1 MAIRQFNKI
10 LITNRSEIALRI
22 QATCKSLG
30 IKTVAIYAPEDAQ
43 ASHVYKADESYPLS
57 LPGFQAYLN
66 QEEILS
72 IACNA
77 GVDAIHPGYGFLS
90 ESSSFAKK
98 VLAAGIVWI
107 GPMPD
112 TMLLMGDKAQ
122 ARGLMRLINVPINQG
137 GEFKAVAFDLNAAKD
152 CAQALGYPVIIKDSL
167 GGGGK
172 AMRRVDHDIDFDTAW
187 YAVLSEGKRLGFS
200 GNIIVEKYLPNAR
213 HIEIQIAGDG
223 KNFIH
228 FFERECS
235 VQRKH
240 QKIVEEAPCRFVPQE
255 TLDRMYDAA
264 ITIAQAVSYVNI
276 GTVEFLVAATGEF
289 YFLEVNARL
298 QVEHSVTE
306 LTTGVDLVALQI
318 YVALNQKLP
327 MSQQEI
333 CRRGHAIECRIY
345 AENPANNFMPSVG
358 TVQYLQIPRG
368 PFVRVDHDLRHGGEI
383 TPFFD
388 AMIAKITVQAATRAQ
403 ALANMLA
410 ALNDFM
416 LAGCTTNISFLR
428 AIITSDVFIKGDIST
443 HWLLS
448 SDVVA
453 KLCARDLAPLTID
466 QEELI
471 VIAAALHEALA
482 ARAIMG
488 VVHHKE
494 LYGVPKKWKQALW
507 K

>member
-1 MAIRQFNKI
+1 VAIRQCNKI
-10 LITNRSEIALRI
+10 LISNRSEIALRI

-43 ASHVYKADESYPLS
+43 ASYVYEADESYPLS
-57 LPGFQAYLN
+57 LRGFQAYLN

-72 IACNA
+72 IACKA

-98 VLAAGIVWI
+98 VLAAGILWI
-107 GPMPD
+107 GPMPE

-122 ARGLMRLINVPINQG
+122 ARALMRMINVPINQG
-137 GEFKAVAFDLNAAKD
+137 AEFKAVAFDLNSAKD

-172 AMRRVDHDIDFDTAW
+172 AMRRVDHAIDFDTAW
-187 YAVLSEGKRLGFS
+187 HAVLSEGKRLGFS
-200 GNIIVEKYLPNAR
+200 GNIIVEKYLQNAR

-240 QKIVEEAPCRFVPQE
+240 QKIVEETPCRFVAQE
-255 TLDRMYDAA
+255 TLDRIYAA
-264 ITIAQAVSYVNI
+264 ALTIAQAVSYVNI

-318 YVALNQKLP
+318 YVAFNQKLP
-327 MSQQEI
+327 ITQQEVF
-333 CRRGHAIECRIY
+333 RRGHAIECRIY

-368 PFVRVDHDLRHGGEI
+368 PFVRVDHDLRQGGEI

-388 AMIAKITVQAATRAQ
+388 AMIAKVTVQGATRSH

-410 ALNDFM
+410 ALSDFM
-416 LAGCTTNISFLR
+416 LAGCITNISFLR
-428 AIITSDVFIKGDIST
+428 AIIKSDDFIRGDIST

-448 SDVVA
+448 SDVVD
-453 KLCARDLAPLTID
+453 KLCVADLAVLTID
-466 QEELI
+466 QEEFV
-471 VIAAALHEALA
+471 VIAAALQEALA
-482 ARAIMG
+482 ARAMMEF
-488 VVHHKE
+488 VDHKK
-494 LYGVPKKWKQALW
+494 LYALSNKWKQVSW